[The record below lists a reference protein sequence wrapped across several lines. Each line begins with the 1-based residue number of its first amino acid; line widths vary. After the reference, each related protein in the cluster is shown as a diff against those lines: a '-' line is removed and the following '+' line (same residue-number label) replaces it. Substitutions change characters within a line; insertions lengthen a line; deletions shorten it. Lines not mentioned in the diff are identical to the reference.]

1 MSANKV
7 EQRLAFLR
15 EAEQLKNVLR
25 SSYTSNGRNEST
37 AEHSWRLC
45 LMAMIFEDE
54 LTNLDM
60 CKIIKLSVIHDLGEA
75 INGDIPATNQ
85 KEFPNKS
92 EMERADMLQLT
103 NSLDAPVRD
112 SIMALWEEYE
122 TGSTPEAVA
131 VKAMDKLE
139 TILQHTQGQN
149 PPDFNYEFNL
159 TYGEKTG
166 SITKYGHLTLTATSV
181 SKRTMMDGTKIPVL
195 SGLNMYSATKKE
207 QTRIAAI
214 VNLCWALLSH
224 KGHTISQRA
233 FLNVT
238 Q

>member
-122 TGSTPEAVA
+122 AGSTPEAVA

-159 TYGEKTG
+159 TYGEKYTN
-166 SITKYGHLTLTATSV
+166 STDLFKTIRALI
-181 SKRTMMDGTKIPVL
+181 D
-195 SGLNMYSATKKE
+195 ND
-207 QTRIAAI
+207 TRRRM
-214 VNLCWALLSH
+214 
-224 KGHTISQRA
+224 G
-233 FLNVT
+233 
-238 Q
+238 